1 MFQRVTN
8 TDLLEVGMVVVGG
21 VHLPTVDTGVL
32 EPESFQMSREPEDH
46 QAVQIIYIEYFPLGL
61 GVHPSKEL
69 VANLSCSSDALG
81 FIRMGSLKGI
91 VLEFTVLRPGC

>member
-8 TDLLEVGMVVVGG
+8 TDLLEVDMVVVGG
-21 VHLPTVDTGVL
+21 GETDHHLPTVDTGVL

-61 GVHPSKEL
+61 GVHPPKEL
-69 VANLSCSSDALG
+69 VANLVLIGCSG
-81 FIRMGSLKGI
+81 FHRDGVLKGHRFGI
-91 VLEFTVLRPGC
+91 YSP